1 MTANDDT
8 RGRSDNSGAGFEPTP
23 EDHAAALNADAQT
36 VLEYL
41 DERGEVTFEQLRGRT
56 LLPKTYLQTILRD
69 LEEDSYINVSTG
81 YSTVQIER
89 HKADA
94 DGRDAIPDGGVDL
107 SETRVDMAA
116 RDIYRA
122 ACNRRRRQTIRILAL
137 LRTNDDIEIGR
148 YVPVDT
154 LACAIVAARDQV
166 EPEDVDSD
174 ARRSVYVT
182 LVQTH
187 LPLLDKLGL
196 VRYHD
201 RPQKVEATDDL
212 LDLSDLLTSVDRLAT
227 RTEGRA
233 DSDLFRD
240 ADTSEWPGGQ

>member
-8 RGRSDNSGAGFEPTP
+8 RGRSDNFGAGFEPTP
-23 EDHAAALNADAQT
+23 EDYAAALNADAQT

-41 DERGEVTFEQLRGRT
+41 EECGKVTFEQLRGRT

-69 LEEDSYINVSTG
+69 LKEDRYINVSAG
-81 YSTVQIER
+81 YSTVQIKR
-89 HKADA
+89 RKADT

-137 LRTNDDIEIGR
+137 LRTNDDVEIGC

-166 EPEDVDSD
+166 EPEDVDPD
-174 ARRSVYVT
+174 TRRSVYVT

-201 RPQKVEATDDL
+201 RPQKVEATNDL
-212 LDLSDLLTSVDRLAT
+212 LELSDLLTSVDRLAT
-227 RTEGRA
+227 RTEGCA